1 MRRDQLNVTKIQ
13 DLSGLYK
20 TDLIAGCLAVL
31 FFSMAGIPPLAGF
44 IGKLLILNIV
54 IDNNLFFLA
63 IIAVV
68 TSVISAFYYI
78 RLVKSMFFDT
88 PKDDLDLLA
97 NNQSKLLLSIFGIF
111 NLTVIL
117 YPQFFF

>member
-1 MRRDQLNVTKIQ
+1 MGVVWPYFF
-13 DLSGLYK
+13 LYGWDP
-20 TDLIAGCLAVL
+20 T
-31 FFSMAGIPPLAGF
+31 FSRF

-78 RLVKSMFFDT
+78 RLVKSIFFDSST
-88 PKDDLDLLA
+88 DDLDLIV
-97 NNQSKLLLSIFGIF
+97 NPQSKLLLSIFGLF
-111 NLTVIL
+111 NLSVIF
-117 YPQFFF
+117 YPQFFLNLCASITLSLFALR